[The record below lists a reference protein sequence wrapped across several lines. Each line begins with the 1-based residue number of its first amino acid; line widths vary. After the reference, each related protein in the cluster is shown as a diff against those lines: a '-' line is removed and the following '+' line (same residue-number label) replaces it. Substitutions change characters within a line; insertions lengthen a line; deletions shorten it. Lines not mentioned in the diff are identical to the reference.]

1 MMQRWRRFRRLS
13 GFERGIVLEAAAGLL
28 ISWLAVRLLGFRVC
42 RAVFEKP
49 LPARNSRHSKSGEA
63 DTLAVA
69 RRIAHLEAVTATNL
83 FFRTSC
89 LEQSLV
95 LCRMLRSR
103 GMNAE
108 LRIGARKEANGF
120 EAHAWVELDGTV
132 LDGGETEHLDF
143 VPFEHSESSMET
155 QTS

>member
-42 RAVFEKP
+42 RSVFEKP
-49 LPARNSRHSKSGEA
+49 LAAWNSWNSKSCEA
-63 DTLAVA
+63 DVLGVA

-83 FFRTSC
+83 FFRISC
-89 LEQSLV
+89 LELSLV
-95 LCRMLRSR
+95 LCRMLRQR
-103 GMNAE
+103 GMNAD
-108 LRIGARKEANGF
+108 LRIGARKEANRF

-132 LDGGETEHLDF
+132 IDGGAAEHLHF
-143 VPFEHSESSMET
+143 VPFEHSESSMGT
-155 QTS
+155 QTN